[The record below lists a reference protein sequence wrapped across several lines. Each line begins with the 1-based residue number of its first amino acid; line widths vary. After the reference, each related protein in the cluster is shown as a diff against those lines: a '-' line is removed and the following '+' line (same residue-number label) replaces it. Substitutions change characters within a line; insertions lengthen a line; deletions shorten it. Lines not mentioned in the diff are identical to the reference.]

1 VSDEKVFEAGN
12 DPADFTND
20 QVVAFLKSDDVTG
33 DEYDRVMQAERDGR
47 GRVGILNLSGDDPAE
62 VVAEPDSSGDDG
74 EMVKPDGTP
83 AAGPNEAAT
92 GQDSPADQAKT
103 VDDPHASGDEGLTAE
118 RYPDDAPASLGP
130 DMPQTDAEQ
139 EAHDATV
146 AALSREARNALPA
159 DVREGATPVRSTP
172 YTPAEALKAAADK
185 ASGWARRGNTI
196 SPSNDES

>member
-1 VSDEKVFEAGN
+1 VSEEKVFEAGS

-47 GRVGILNLSGDDPAE
+47 GRVGILNLSGDADPE
-62 VVAEPDSSGDDG
+62 TVAEPMS
-74 EMVKPDGTP
+74 KPDGTP

-130 DMPQTDAEQ
+130 DMPQTDAGQ